1 MFYINESGELDPLID
16 NLCQALDELEEK
28 YQFIFKTKDELMDIF
43 KNVDSLLL
51 ISGLKLD
58 NLDVND
64 FLDSDIINEK
74 SEEPISVEFPVYNI
88 FDSEFTEP
96 TDLVLSFV
104 FWNPVKETEKIGTF
118 FRFDFVFIGEDDD
131 EDEEVEDLSDEPFA
145 QVNRPYDL
153 IPGVE

>member
-1 MFYINESGELDPLID
+1 MFYINESGELDSLID

>member
-1 MFYINESGELDPLID
+1 MFYINESGELDSLID

-118 FRFDFVFIGEDDD
+118 FRFDFVFIGEEEDD
-131 EDEEVEDLSDEPFA
+131 DEEVEDLSDEPFG